1 MNQIINLI
9 MKILKN
15 SRNYFRNFKSLL
27 LSIAMTFVIVLNS
40 NAQTSDQPLISFDF
54 AKENGKIKNLNGINV
69 GTVMPASANTDF
81 MTQSYKDLK
90 VPYTRLH
97 DCHYPYPDVVDI
109 PAIFPLFHL
118 DADDPKN
125 YNFKKTD
132 DYILELLK
140 SGTEIIY
147 RLGVSIEHTKVKHY
161 IHPPADYE
169 KWAKIC
175 VNIIRHYNE
184 GWANGFHLGIK
195 YWEVWNEADHPKMW
209 SGTQEQ
215 YFELYKTTVTAIK
228 KYDPKILVGTAGL
241 AGVNEMGPPLLD
253 YCQKNK
259 LPIDFFSWHDYT
271 QHPEQIVKKALYVRE
286 LLDDYGFEETE
297 SHINEWN
304 YWPGTWSKLSNKYYR
319 KNLATNE
326 MGSAKSATFIA
337 TTLINLQD
345 LPVEQSMFYSGAW
358 RFFGI
363 FDSYG
368 VPRKS
373 FYTFKA
379 TALLLD
385 APNRVFS
392 KKDSTYNNIAV
403 IGGLSESKDQAI
415 IMLSNYNSKEEFINI
430 KINNLP
436 WSNATKVEVF
446 TIDDENNL
454 GLSPKVQRFNSSSFV
469 IREKLPAPVVA
480 LIKLSPLAE

>member
-1 MNQIINLI
+1 
-9 MKILKN
+9 MKIIKGKYL
-15 SRNYFRNFKSLL
+15 RNFKSLL
-27 LSIAMTFVIVLNS
+27 LSIATTFVIVLNS

-54 AKENGKIKNLNGINV
+54 AKENGIIKNLNGLNL
-69 GTVMPASANTDF
+69 GTSLKRESHTDF
-81 MTQSYKDLK
+81 MTQAYKDMK
-90 VPYTRLH
+90 VPYARLH
-97 DCHYPYPDVVDI
+97 DVPFSYPGSVDI

-140 SGTEIIY
+140 SGAEVYY
-147 RLGVSIEHTKVKHY
+147 RLGVSIEHTKEKYY
-161 IHPPADYE
+161 IDPPSDYE

-209 SGTQEQ
+209 TGTQDQ
-215 YFELYKTTVTAIK
+215 YFDLYKTTVTAIK
-228 KYDPKILVGTAGL
+228 KYDPELLVGTAGL
-241 AGVNEMGPPLLD
+241 SNVNKNGRPLLD
-253 YCQKNK
+253 YCKKNR

-271 QHPEQIVKKALYVRE
+271 QHPEQIVKKALYVRK

-304 YWPGTWSKLSNKYYR
+304 YWPGTWSKLSNNMYYR
-319 KNLATNE
+319 KNLALNE
-326 MGSAKSATFIA
+326 MNSAKSAAFVA

-345 LPVEQSMFYSGAW
+345 LPVDQSSFYSGGPSV
-358 RFFGI
+358 FGFGL

-368 VPRKS
+368 IPRKS
-373 FYTFKA
+373 FYTFRA

-385 APNRVFS
+385 TPNRVFS
-392 KKDSTYNNIAV
+392 KKDSTYKSIAV
-403 IGGLSESKDQAI
+403 IGGLSESKNQAI

-454 GLSPKVQRFNSSSFV
+454 
-469 IREKLPAPVVA
+469 
-480 LIKLSPLAE
+480 